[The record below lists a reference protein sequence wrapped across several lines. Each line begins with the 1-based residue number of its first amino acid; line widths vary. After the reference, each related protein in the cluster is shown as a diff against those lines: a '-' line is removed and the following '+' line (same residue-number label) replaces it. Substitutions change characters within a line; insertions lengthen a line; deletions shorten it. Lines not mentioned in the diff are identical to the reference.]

1 MVRALSL
8 LFSIPPP
15 TVTIARPSPPPHN
28 NFSYKVS
35 PYPLFFKKGSRE
47 EDLSSSELLSDINSS
62 QFCHNRLLNKWL
74 LTDSLSVC
82 ESGGVSALEFRDTNL
97 SLCLHHS
104 GSGSGVKKPV

>member
-47 EDLSSSELLSDINSS
+47 EDLSSSELLSDRNSS